1 MDWIPTLDSRLDFNF
16 SKSNFGLWPMADS
29 NCKINL
35 ASSLS
40 SKTLVVLA
48 LALLGLFVCFWLI
61 FFEIVLLLSLFLD
74 LKDLLVVVVAVWS
87 EMWK

>member
-1 MDWIPTLDSRLDFNF
+1 
-16 SKSNFGLWPMADS
+16 MADS

-74 LKDLLVVVVAVWS
+74 LKDLLVVAVAV
-87 EMWK
+87 